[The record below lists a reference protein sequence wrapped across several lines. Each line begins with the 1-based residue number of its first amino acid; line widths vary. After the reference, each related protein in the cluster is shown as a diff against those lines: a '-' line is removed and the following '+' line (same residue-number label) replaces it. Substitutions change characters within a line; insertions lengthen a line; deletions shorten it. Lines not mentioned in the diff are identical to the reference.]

1 MCVCVGALPHAS
13 DLSSRGTHCS
23 AQALGACTRR
33 AEKQLPDMK
42 QERERKRRPPYPLTL
57 KTTPRAW
64 PPVPPYID
72 LNVLASWMCV
82 SGLRSASV
90 YDSAFR
96 LRTCPDHPRQKK
108 HPFSNLLILI
118 NLIVKTQIR
127 AKSAHFRA
135 NKLVL
140 TQRGCVALFF

>member
-1 MCVCVGALPHAS
+1 
-13 DLSSRGTHCS
+13 
-23 AQALGACTRR
+23 
-33 AEKQLPDMK
+33 MK
-42 QERERKRRPPYPLTL
+42 QERERKRPPPRTPLTL

-82 SGLRSASV
+82 SGLRSASA

-96 LRTCPDHPRQKK
+96 PRTRPDHPRKK
-108 HPFSNLLILI
+108 TSLFKNLLILI

-127 AKSAHFRA
+127 AKSANFRA
-135 NKLVL
+135 KKLVL
-140 TQRGCVALFF
+140 TQRGLLALIFFKREVRANGVFLNILLFACRLDLQNAVRK